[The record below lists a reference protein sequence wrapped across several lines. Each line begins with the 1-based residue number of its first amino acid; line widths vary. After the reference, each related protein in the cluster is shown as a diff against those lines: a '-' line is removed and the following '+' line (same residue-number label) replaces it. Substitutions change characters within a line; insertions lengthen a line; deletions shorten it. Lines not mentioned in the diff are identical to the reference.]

1 MGERASFPRRLGA
14 LSIDWAIAT
23 FTVALMYPLQSS
35 SLAPSIA
42 RLAVFVI
49 EVGLLTALGGA
60 SIGKRIFGLRVVTW
74 PDYLYVRSSS
84 AFLRTFLVALVIP
97 ALLIDS
103 EGRGYHEKFSKT
115 TVLRIR

>member
-1 MGERASFPRRLGA
+1 VKA
-14 LSIDWAIAT
+14 
-23 FTVALMYPLQSS
+23 
-35 SLAPSIA
+35 
-42 RLAVFVI
+42 
-49 EVGLLTALGGA
+49 
-60 SIGKRIFGLRVVTW
+60 
-74 PDYLYVRSSS
+74 SS